1 MSASSSKRSMRFYPM
16 HKDESQRRE
25 DLAVLFSDM
34 QGEGYLTSHNAAASG
49 GDAEHLG
56 SGRKFIVELVGRL
69 IEGSESDVITV
80 VREVMH
86 VDSSFRDAFY
96 SYFSHQHFG
105 VKRFSARLTFFKGEI
120 DQATWDNGDKHAILA
135 SCVIDPL
142 RRGAIGK
149 TYIDPKAW
157 IHDENTFVRTSKF
170 KVNVFGS
177 PFFIRAFPYRTQDGE
192 SVRCAEVTILNL
204 LHYYS
209 NEYPD
214 YANLEASA
222 IRSLAARYS
231 YERNIP
237 SRGMSY
243 LTLSRVFSDLGFK
256 PRLYGASSWK
266 PGAGANMDSE
276 QWLKRLMHYYVDS
289 GIPVAINPS
298 PGDEMPGHSLVCV
311 GYNAESNGRLREVA
325 YSRRSVFKHCV
336 TLKDDEPSD
345 QIKVASVSVSLMD
358 AADYY
363 DKYVVIDDN
372 QCPYAIRSSE
382 HLSLY
387 SYMRNEFLV
396 APLHRSMVLDAVDA
410 RERFVS
416 ILSDPKHGIINM
428 GKEYLETSENV
439 DSESSGSQRRIVM
452 RMFMASSKSFK
463 RARVSMYGKLA
474 KTESGAA
481 ARRALYQTIALPH
494 FIWVCEL
501 YFESHY
507 LERGGSAFAEVL
519 LDATSARPDSTGGI
533 ILSNYPNR
541 LAARTPESTTD
552 DYELFLDCL
561 PCPIVP
567 YCENLSAA
575 G

>member
-1 MSASSSKRSMRFYPM
+1 MSASPAGRSMRFYPM
-16 HKDESQRRE
+16 HKDENKRQE
-25 DLAVLFSDM
+25 DLSVLFSDM
-34 QGEGYLTSHNAAASG
+34 QDEGYLISHDAAVSR
-49 GDAEHLG
+49 GDAEPLG
-56 SGRKFIVELVGRL
+56 RGRKFIVELVGRL

-80 VREVMH
+80 VREVLH

-105 VKRFSARLTFFKGEI
+105 VKRFSTRLTFFKGKI
-120 DQATWDNGDKHAILA
+120 DQTAWDNGDKHAILA

-157 IHDENTFVRTSKF
+157 IHDKGTFVRTSKF

-266 PGAGANMDSE
+266 AGAGANMDSE

-311 GYNAESNGRLREVA
+311 GYSAENNEGLAEVA

-336 TLKDDEPSD
+336 SSSAGEPSD
-345 QIKVASVSVSLMD
+345 RIEVANVSISLMD

-372 QCPYAIRSSE
+372 QSPYAVRSSK

-387 SYMRNEFLV
+387 SYMHNEFLV

-410 RERFVS
+410 RERFIS

-428 GKEYLETSENV
+428 GKEFLEANGGA
-439 DSESSGSQRRIVM
+439 ESNPSDPRRRIVM

-463 RARVSMYGKLA
+463 RARVSMYGELA
-474 KTESGAA
+474 KSKRGAE

-494 FIWVCEL
+494 FVWVCEL
-501 YFESHY
+501 YFESRF
-507 LERGGSAFAEVL
+507 LKRGDSAFAEVL

-552 DYELFLDCL
+552 DYELFLECS

-567 YCENLSAA
+567 YCENLTSA